1 MTKIAIVED
10 NPTVRQT
17 LCEWINSASDCR
29 CVCACATGKAALAEI
44 PGHQPDVVLM
54 DINLPGESGI
64 TCTARLKQI
73 LPKLQIVMLTVYKDH
88 DLILQALK
96 AGASGYLLKRSGRQ
110 DILKAIGEVRTGGAP
125 MTGEI
130 ARMLVE
136 TFQKPPADEQ
146 TEGLTARE
154 LEILTLLAKGLSN
167 KEISARLGIS
177 FETVRNHLRHIY
189 DKLHVHCRT
198 EAVMKYLKSSPA
210 SSTGS

>member
-136 TFQKPPADEQ
+136 TFQKPPADEE